1 MSNAERIQNA
11 IDDTTKKSQELT
23 SQIDAVQSV
32 LNSQMTGKSISVED
46 FNSDE
51 LADYRSALEYV
62 NGTMQLNADKVT
74 EIAKAKADEQVAI
87 NNTNGTE
94 IHATLNGNNY
104 ITDDEVNIEIL
115 SDDNLSSVNIG
126 GVDYKDMTCTNIW
139 SEDGHTRFIIREMT
153 EAEKMKQCIIELSA
167 LL

>member
-1 MSNAERIQNA
+1 MENTIYN
-11 IDDTTKKSQELT
+11 I
-23 SQIDAVQSV
+23 I
-32 LNSQMTGKSISVED
+32 
-46 FNSDE
+46 
-51 LADYRSALEYV
+51 LA
-62 NGTMQLNADKVT
+62 
-74 EIAKAKADEQVAI
+74 
-87 NNTNGTE
+87 NGTE

-139 SEDGHTRFIIREMT
+139 SEDGRTRFIIREMT

>member
-1 MSNAERIQNA
+1 MENTIYN
-11 IDDTTKKSQELT
+11 I
-23 SQIDAVQSV
+23 I
-32 LNSQMTGKSISVED
+32 
-46 FNSDE
+46 
-51 LADYRSALEYV
+51 LA
-62 NGTMQLNADKVT
+62 
-74 EIAKAKADEQVAI
+74 
-87 NNTNGTE
+87 NGTE

-139 SEDGHTRFIIREMT
+139 SEDSHTRFIIREMT

>member
-1 MSNAERIQNA
+1 MENTIYN
-11 IDDTTKKSQELT
+11 I
-23 SQIDAVQSV
+23 I
-32 LNSQMTGKSISVED
+32 
-46 FNSDE
+46 
-51 LADYRSALEYV
+51 LA
-62 NGTMQLNADKVT
+62 
-74 EIAKAKADEQVAI
+74 
-87 NNTNGTE
+87 NGTE

-139 SEDGHTRFIIREMT
+139 SEDDHTRFIIREMT